1 MFFIKYRCII
11 LNINKNRIKINA
23 AIPTIKERYSMT
35 EFTIAE
41 QWEAIQKMARR
52 NTFGAM
58 PDLIA
63 TRYNIND
70 EDCVL
75 LDEYT
80 AYSDQISA
88 WLEILRGG
96 NVSNETA
103 DEIAHSLER
112 LIDKHEDATRALAY
126 VLGVADTVAAGEHNA
141 A

>member
-1 MFFIKYRCII
+1 M
-11 LNINKNRIKINA
+11 A
-23 AIPTIKERYSMT
+23 

-41 QWEAIQKMARR
+41 QWQAIQKMARH

-63 TRYNIND
+63 SHYNID
-70 EDCVL
+70 EENCEL

-80 AYSDQISA
+80 AYSDQIA
-88 WLEILRGG
+88 AYLEILRDG
-96 NVSNETA
+96 NISNEAA
-103 DEIAHSLER
+103 DEIAHTLEK